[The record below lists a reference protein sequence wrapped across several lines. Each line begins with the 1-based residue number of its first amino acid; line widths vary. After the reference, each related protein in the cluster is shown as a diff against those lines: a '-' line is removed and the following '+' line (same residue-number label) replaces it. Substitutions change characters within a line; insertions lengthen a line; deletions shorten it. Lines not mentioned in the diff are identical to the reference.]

1 MYLKRVFKSKLK
13 GQLTQITNSSP
24 SPSKPSCCYSPLL
37 SEDMGLNGTSHVMPM
52 TVMPCHGPFR
62 VHLENGPQEDWQAFP
77 LKSSH
82 FGRPLLKP
90 RLSNQVMDIIQGLHC
105 TWLLSWLPVQTVD
118 ILLLNVAASSSFRK
132 QLLGLRVCRWLG
144 HVGYIFLTILL
155 SLLVRLAGSPET
167 TEIFFGSL
175 LFADSTL
182 YSYL

>member
-1 MYLKRVFKSKLK
+1 MAPV
-13 GQLTQITNSSP
+13 
-24 SPSKPSCCYSPLL
+24 
-37 SEDMGLNGTSHVMPM
+37 H
-52 TVMPCHGPFR
+52 VMPCHSPFR

-77 LKSSH
+77 FKSSH

-90 RLSNQVMDIIQGLHC
+90 RLSNQVMDTIQGLQC

-118 ILLLNVAASSSFRK
+118 ILLLNVAASPSFRR

-167 TEIFFGSL
+167 PIEGLVFASFRAFIVFLWVTLVCRQHPL
-175 LFADSTL
+175 LIPIVTP
-182 YSYL
+182 YIWNI